1 MVTNIDLAGGILR
14 IRDPVND
21 GYVYE
26 HHKIASKNKEMEES
40 KEPPIETDLQLASL
54 YLGSYSHTNGTKI
67 HKHERLSYF
76 KDAASITPSLINR
89 ESHQFK
95 RLH

>member
-21 GYVYE
+21 GYIYE
-26 HHKIASKNKEMEES
+26 HHKIASKNKELEES
-40 KEPPIETDLQLASL
+40 KHPPIETDLQLASL
-54 YLGSYSHTNGTKI
+54 CLGSYIHKNGTKI